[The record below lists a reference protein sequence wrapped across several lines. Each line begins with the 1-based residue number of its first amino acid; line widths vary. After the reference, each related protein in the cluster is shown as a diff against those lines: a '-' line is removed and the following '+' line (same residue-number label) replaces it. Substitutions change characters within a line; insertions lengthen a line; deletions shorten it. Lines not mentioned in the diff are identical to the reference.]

1 MQVSGF
7 GEVPISIPW
16 TFKFLS
22 QWDDHQKLSVQ
33 QALYNKH
40 APQFIK
46 YNRGKIDGH
55 FRIYSNVFTKIDLM
69 RVLELIFKSSSRGL
83 G

>member
-1 MQVSGF
+1 M
-7 GEVPISIPW
+7 
-16 TFKFLS
+16 
-22 QWDDHQKLSVQ
+22 Q

-46 YNRGKIDGH
+46 YNRDKIDGH
-55 FRIYSNVFTKIDLM
+55 FRIYPNVFTKIDLM